1 METHCPVPEVSVP
14 ISLLVPGFHLRQ
26 EGTDPAHV
34 RLLADA
40 AGSVQL
46 PSILVQKSGSRIID
60 GLHRLEVAKLRGE
73 WTTSVRASSIARI
86 QKRSCSRSSPTR
98 CTSCDRTRL
107 V

>member
-1 METHCPVPEVSVP
+1 MKRQG
-14 ISLLVPGFHLRQ
+14 LLVPGFHLRQ

-60 GLHRLEVAKLRGE
+60 GLHRLE
-73 WTTSVRASSIARI
+73 S
-86 QKRSCSRSSPTR
+86 
-98 CTSCDRTRL
+98 
-107 V
+107 